1 MAKRMR
7 RGVAIAVSL
16 IAATGLIAGPAA
28 ADQDAVEAAQ
38 EKLAKI
44 QQEQSQADADYGV
57 AEDAYETAKLKL
69 EQAEKDIA
77 AQEKKVAELKSD
89 LAQLALMRYQ
99 SGGID
104 ITAQLLDGEDEGS
117 FLNSLATID
126 SVSTRTNSSV
136 QDVQVEQAGLDRL
149 RQDAAD
155 AEAEMA
161 AQKEAQAKQVEKL
174 DEQEAEAQKVLDDLE
189 ADERERL
196 LALQNRESA
205 TATAAASSA
214 VSTEDFGS
222 GASGSAKAE
231 AAVQWAISQLGDPYV
246 FASSGPNSFDCSGLT
261 SGAYASVG
269 ISLPHLASSQFNV
282 GTPVDRADLQPG
294 DLLFFYPGI
303 THVGI
308 YVGNGV
314 MVHSSP
320 NGGGV
325 HYSNLAT
332 YPSYQGARR
341 VA

>member
-1 MAKRMR
+1 MAKRIR
-7 RGVAIAVSL
+7 RGAAMALSLVAAS
-16 IAATGLIAGPAA
+16 GLIAGPAT

-38 EKLAKI
+38 EKLAQI
-44 QQEQSQADADYGV
+44 QQESSQADADYGV
-57 AEDAYETAKLKL
+57 AEEAYAAAKLKL
-69 EQAEKDIA
+69 EQAEEDIE
-77 AQEKKVAELKSD
+77 AQEAKVSELKSG

-104 ITAQLLDGEDEGS
+104 ITAQLLEGDDEGS
-117 FLNSLATID
+117 FLDSLATID

-136 QDVQVEQAGLDRL
+136 QDVQVEQAQLDRL

-161 AQKEAQAKQVEKL
+161 EQKEAQAAQVEKL
-174 DEQEAEAQKVLDDLE
+174 EEQEAQAQKVVDDLE

-196 LALQNRESA
+196 LALQNRETT

-214 VSTEDFGS
+214 VDSQDFGS
-222 GASGSAKAE
+222 GESGSAKGE
-231 AAVQWAISQLGDPYV
+231 AAVQWAIAQLGSPYV
-246 FASSGPNSFDCSGLT
+246 FASSGPNGFDCSGLT

-269 ISLPHLASSQFNV
+269 ISLPHLASSQFNT

-303 THVGI
+303 THVGM

-325 HYSNLAT
+325 HYSNLST